1 MCACLKRVFSS
12 VCGCGCEMVVL
23 GHVFCLCVLV
33 ALQAQKTPQRVL
45 GGGGGLC
52 AFFPSTSISVSGCLH
67 RLTWPLS
74 LPLEHG
80 ARDQRLGARGRKTG
94 GTGDHAEGT

>member
-1 MCACLKRVFSS
+1 MGVGVKWSSLATCFVCVF
-12 VCGCGCEMVVL
+12 L
-23 GHVFCLCVLV
+23 WLFKHK
-33 ALQAQKTPQRVL
+33 KTHKEYG